1 MSQRQIVLKVSA
13 DGTLVAATRNV
24 VGPSCMDMIDTI
36 KELCGTAELADS
48 RLSSDYDL
56 TIVDRAIE
64 TGQVALDE
72 DT

>member
-13 DGTLVAATRNV
+13 DGTLAAATRNV

-36 KELCGTAELADS
+36 KELCCGAELVDS

-56 TIVDRAIE
+56 TILDRAIE
-64 TGQVALDE
+64 TDQVTLEE